1 MGTFTIELHEKEA
14 PETVRNF
21 LAYVDEGFYAG
32 TIFHRVIEDFM
43 IQGGGLDR
51 EMSRKKTRDPIAN
64 EAMNKLKNRAG
75 TVAMARTSAPNSA
88 TSQFF
93 VNVVDNPMLD
103 YRDTSAEGI
112 GYCVF
117 GKVVSGM
124 DVVAK
129 IKAGQPLTSR
139 IEALDAPHEN
149 SGYLL
154 PPPGTIDQGSVATA
168 QRANAVREIKDWQ
181 AIMDYLRALPAT
193 RKGGLPVI
201 GVAARSSEV
210 RAIRIG

>member
-1 MGTFTIELHEKEA
+1 MKTLASALVLLPLLAAFTVSAQSPNPQVAVKTSMGTFTIELHEKEA

-21 LAYVDEGFYAG
+21 LAYVDEGFYSG
-32 TIFHRVIEDFM
+32 TIFHRIIDGFM

-51 EMSRKKTRDPIAN
+51 EMNRKKTRDPIAN

-103 YRDTSAEGI
+103 YRDTSADGI

-117 GKVVSGM
+117 GKVVEGM
-124 DVVAK
+124 EVVEKIRSVPTGVKNGMRDVPTTPVVIESITRVKAEAK
-129 IKAGQPLTSR
+129 
-139 IEALDAPHEN
+139 
-149 SGYLL
+149 
-154 PPPGTIDQGSVATA
+154 
-168 QRANAVREIKDWQ
+168 
-181 AIMDYLRALPAT
+181 
-193 RKGGLPVI
+193 
-201 GVAARSSEV
+201 
-210 RAIRIG
+210 

>member
-1 MGTFTIELHEKEA
+1 MKTLCSALVLLPLLAAFTVSAQSPSPRVAVKTSMGTFTIELHEKEA

-117 GKVVSGM
+117 GKVVEGM
-124 DVVAK
+124 EVVEKIRSVPTGVKNGMRDVPTTPVV
-129 IKAGQPLTSR
+129 IESITRVKA
-139 IEALDAPHEN
+139 DAP
-149 SGYLL
+149 
-154 PPPGTIDQGSVATA
+154 
-168 QRANAVREIKDWQ
+168 
-181 AIMDYLRALPAT
+181 
-193 RKGGLPVI
+193 
-201 GVAARSSEV
+201 
-210 RAIRIG
+210 

>member
-1 MGTFTIELHEKEA
+1 MKTLASALVLLPLLAAFTVSAQSPNPRVAVKTSMGSFTIELHEKEA
-14 PETVRNF
+14 PGTVRNF

-32 TIFHRVIEDFM
+32 TIFHRVIDGFM

-51 EMSRKKTRDPIAN
+51 EMNRKKTRDPIAN

-93 VNVVDNPMLD
+93 VNVADNGMLD

-117 GKVVSGM
+117 GKVVEGM
-124 DVVAK
+124 DVVER
-129 IKAGQPLTSR
+129 IKAVPTGVKNGMRDVPETPVV
-139 IEALDAPHEN
+139 IE
-149 SGYLL
+149 SI
-154 PPPGTIDQGSVATA
+154 TRVKS
-168 QRANAVREIKDWQ
+168 NA
-181 AIMDYLRALPAT
+181 
-193 RKGGLPVI
+193 
-201 GVAARSSEV
+201 
-210 RAIRIG
+210 

>member
-1 MGTFTIELHEKEA
+1 MKTLCSALVLLPLLAAFTVSAQSPSPRVAVKTSMGTFTIELHEKEA

-75 TVAMARTSAPNSA
+75 MVAMARTSAPNSA

-117 GKVVSGM
+117 GKVVEGM
-124 DVVAK
+124 EVVEKIRSVPTGVKNGMRDVPTTPVVIESITRVKAEAK
-129 IKAGQPLTSR
+129 
-139 IEALDAPHEN
+139 
-149 SGYLL
+149 
-154 PPPGTIDQGSVATA
+154 
-168 QRANAVREIKDWQ
+168 
-181 AIMDYLRALPAT
+181 
-193 RKGGLPVI
+193 
-201 GVAARSSEV
+201 
-210 RAIRIG
+210 

>member
-1 MGTFTIELHEKEA
+1 MKTLVSALVLLPLLAAFTVSAQSPSPRVAVKTSMGTFTIELHEKEA

-117 GKVVSGM
+117 GKVVEGM
-124 DVVAK
+124 EVVEKIRSVPTGVKNGMRDVPTTPVV
-129 IKAGQPLTSR
+129 IESITRVKA
-139 IEALDAPHEN
+139 EA
-149 SGYLL
+149 
-154 PPPGTIDQGSVATA
+154 
-168 QRANAVREIKDWQ
+168 R
-181 AIMDYLRALPAT
+181 
-193 RKGGLPVI
+193 
-201 GVAARSSEV
+201 
-210 RAIRIG
+210 

>member
-1 MGTFTIELHEKEA
+1 MKTLVSALVLLPLLAAFTVSAQSPSPRVAVKTSMGTFTIELHEKEA

-51 EMSRKKTRDPIAN
+51 ELSRKKTRDPIAN

-117 GKVVSGM
+117 GKVVEGM
-124 DVVAK
+124 EVVEKIRSVPTGVKNGMRDVPTTPVVIESITRVKAEAK
-129 IKAGQPLTSR
+129 
-139 IEALDAPHEN
+139 
-149 SGYLL
+149 
-154 PPPGTIDQGSVATA
+154 
-168 QRANAVREIKDWQ
+168 
-181 AIMDYLRALPAT
+181 
-193 RKGGLPVI
+193 
-201 GVAARSSEV
+201 
-210 RAIRIG
+210 

>member
-1 MGTFTIELHEKEA
+1 MKTLVSALVLLPLLAAFTVSAQSPSPRVAVKTSMGTFTIELHEKEA

-51 EMSRKKTRDPIAN
+51 EMSRKKTRDPIAT

-117 GKVVSGM
+117 GKVVEGMEVVEKIRSVPTGVKSGM
-124 DVVAK
+124 RDVPTTPVV
-129 IKAGQPLTSR
+129 IESITRVKA
-139 IEALDAPHEN
+139 D
-149 SGYLL
+149 
-154 PPPGTIDQGSVATA
+154 V
-168 QRANAVREIKDWQ
+168 K
-181 AIMDYLRALPAT
+181 
-193 RKGGLPVI
+193 
-201 GVAARSSEV
+201 
-210 RAIRIG
+210 

>member
-1 MGTFTIELHEKEA
+1 MKTLVSALVLLPLLAAFTVSAQSPSPRVAVKTSMGTFTIELHEKEA

-75 TVAMARTSAPNSA
+75 MVAMARTSAPNSA

-117 GKVVSGM
+117 GKVVEGM
-124 DVVAK
+124 EVVEKIRSVPTGVKNGMRDVPTTPVVIESITRVKAEAK
-129 IKAGQPLTSR
+129 
-139 IEALDAPHEN
+139 
-149 SGYLL
+149 
-154 PPPGTIDQGSVATA
+154 
-168 QRANAVREIKDWQ
+168 
-181 AIMDYLRALPAT
+181 
-193 RKGGLPVI
+193 
-201 GVAARSSEV
+201 
-210 RAIRIG
+210 

>member
-1 MGTFTIELHEKEA
+1 MKTLVSALVLLPLLAAFTVSAQSPSPRVAVKTSMGTFTIELHEKEA

-117 GKVVSGM
+117 GKVVEGM
-124 DVVAK
+124 EVVEKIRSVPTGVKNGMRDVPTTPVVIESITRVKAEAK
-129 IKAGQPLTSR
+129 
-139 IEALDAPHEN
+139 
-149 SGYLL
+149 
-154 PPPGTIDQGSVATA
+154 
-168 QRANAVREIKDWQ
+168 
-181 AIMDYLRALPAT
+181 
-193 RKGGLPVI
+193 
-201 GVAARSSEV
+201 
-210 RAIRIG
+210 

>member
-1 MGTFTIELHEKEA
+1 MKTLASALVLLPLLAAFTVSAQSPNPRVAVKTSMGTFTIELHEKEA
-14 PETVRNF
+14 PGTVRNF

-32 TIFHRVIEDFM
+32 TIFHRVIDGFM

-51 EMSRKKTRDPIAN
+51 EMNRKKTRDPIAN

-93 VNVVDNPMLD
+93 VNVADNGMLD

-117 GKVVSGM
+117 GKVVEGM
-124 DVVAK
+124 DVVER
-129 IKAGQPLTSR
+129 IKAVPTGVKSGMRDVPETPVV
-139 IEALDAPHEN
+139 IE
-149 SGYLL
+149 SI
-154 PPPGTIDQGSVATA
+154 TRVKS
-168 QRANAVREIKDWQ
+168 NA
-181 AIMDYLRALPAT
+181 
-193 RKGGLPVI
+193 
-201 GVAARSSEV
+201 
-210 RAIRIG
+210 